1 MLSFSIVILF
11 IFLSLTGSCSYLSI
25 FLIARVIAFKHQ
37 SISCSGNVYALPDF
51 LASFFHQIISIVPRL
66 GSNRFFTLSNFSS
79 VEFILTSTKKTPR
92 VSPDPSSIVFS
103 FFYFFFYWCRARH
116 MLTISLI
123 EPIGSMIGYDIT
135 SNCRCARPF
144 VSKLWQRPCLWSFIF
159 LLPSSKPLDSRAQ
172 LTPLKLDQRSEW
184 GKNLFIKNH
193 GTKWPTSFTNTVW
206 TGDSNCKL
214 VPGPTTAAP
223 SDN

>member
-1 MLSFSIVILF
+1 MLYRISWLHFFIKSSVSFLVLDP
-11 IFLSLTGSCSYLSI
+11 T
-25 FLIARVIAFKHQ
+25 
-37 SISCSGNVYALPDF
+37 D
-51 LASFFHQIISIVPRL
+51 
-66 GSNRFFTLSNFSS
+66 FSS
-79 VEFILTSTKKTPR
+79 VEFILTSTKK
-92 VSPDPSSIVFS
+92 DSSCFS
-103 FFYFFFYWCRARH
+103 RSFLPCLLLLLFLLSSLRWRRARH
-116 MLTISLI
+116 MLTIT
-123 EPIGSMIGYDIT
+123 IGSMIGYDIT
-135 SNCRCARPF
+135 SNCRCTRPF

-159 LLPSSKPLDSRAQ
+159 LLPSSKPPDSRAQ
-172 LTPLKLDQRSEW
+172 LTPLKLDQRIER